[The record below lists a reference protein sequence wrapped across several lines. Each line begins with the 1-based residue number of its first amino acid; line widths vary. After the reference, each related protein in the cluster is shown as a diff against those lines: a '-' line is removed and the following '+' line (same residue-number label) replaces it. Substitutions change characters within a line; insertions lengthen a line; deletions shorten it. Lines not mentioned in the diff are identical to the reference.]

1 MFKILLYIEGIANS
15 LTYILFLIR
24 ILYLR
29 YRVSGVMLWLDLY
42 TVIIFKYNFRLLGI
56 PQKRDAKRSQKGEH
70 DDEGSVVI
78 V

>member
-1 MFKILLYIEGIANS
+1 
-15 LTYILFLIR
+15 
-24 ILYLR
+24 
-29 YRVSGVMLWLDLY
+29 MLWLDLY